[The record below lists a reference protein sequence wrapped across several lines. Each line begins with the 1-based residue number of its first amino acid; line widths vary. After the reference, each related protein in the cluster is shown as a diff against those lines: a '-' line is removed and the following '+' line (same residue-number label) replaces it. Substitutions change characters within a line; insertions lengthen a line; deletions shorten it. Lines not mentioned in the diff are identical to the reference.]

1 MITEDAGALP
11 ASHGVVSVQHLFAQ
25 LAVLDPTG
33 ELNVSEL
40 ITQQLRPQEALQ
52 VRSGTQDEAG
62 QVIFI
67 FCLMNHMSALLLVF
81 AIECLLSAQSRCLI

>member
-52 VRSGTQDEAG
+52 VSSDTQDEAG
-62 QVIFI
+62 QVIIYLFFLNEPYVSSPTC
-67 FCLMNHMSALLLVF
+67 FCH
-81 AIECLLSAQSRCLI
+81 